1 MNTFISREPFDQ
13 PYFLAQLA
21 ISYNRNVN
29 GDKHSRTVGEDGRR
43 HSFFTIEGD
52 SIVEDKE

>member
-1 MNTFISREPFDQ
+1 
-13 PYFLAQLA
+13 LAQLA